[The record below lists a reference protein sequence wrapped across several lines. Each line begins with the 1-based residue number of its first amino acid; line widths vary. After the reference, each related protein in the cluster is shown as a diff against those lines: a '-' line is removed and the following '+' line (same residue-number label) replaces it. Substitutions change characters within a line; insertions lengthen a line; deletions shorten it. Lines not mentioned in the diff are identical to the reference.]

1 MNYTEELLMK
11 PEARSQRLLSIT
23 QSKAKMYE
31 YNVPL
36 EDHIEIP
43 TGTNPERL
51 FPLSIGLLGDIAA
64 RINSGDQAAEEIIEL
79 RQSIP
84 FSARFFDA
92 FVQTR
97 LNQEI
102 NTYLLL
108 LGSAAYYLCD
118 LPGSSILLA
127 NRVDNGQLNL
137 DGLGL
142 ENLLDW
148 LLQGNTSIPI
158 PKISAGPYASAIET
172 TWSQLQRFADSG
184 LQTPEAVDAIGFLR
198 NIAYRHGTP
207 RQLLLADLIG
217 AIVRRKIENSTWSC
231 LPKYTDLP
239 ASAWSDAIRKATFI
253 REFWPAQHMLGE
265 KGVFRGKSAIVQM
278 PTSAGKTKATEIII
292 RSAFMANRT
301 TLAVIIAP
309 FRALCHEIRQG
320 LLKAFQGEAIQI
332 DELSDVLQMDLS
344 IARILVGKEVL
355 VATPEKLNYVL
366 RHEPDLAQRIGLIIY
381 DEGHQFD
388 NGTRGITYELLLT
401 SLKSKISAN
410 AQTVLISAVI
420 SNAEQIGK
428 WLVGDGVEVVEGL
441 DLVPTFR
448 TIGFST
454 ISDPR
459 RNLYFV
465 NPRDLDESEF
475 WVPRIFTDYQ
485 LEDDRIFPDL
495 SKGREIA
502 LFLGLKLSNQGSI
515 AIFCGT
521 KDAVNSMCG
530 TIVDAYAR
538 GLPLSAPI
546 EFADR
551 PEIQKLKYL
560 HEVNLGSE
568 SVLTKSAELGI
579 LAHHSSVPHGVR
591 LSIEYAVKERMASFV
606 VCTSTLA
613 QGVNLPIRYL
623 IITSVYQGREQIKV
637 RDFQNL
643 IGRSGRSG
651 MHTEGSILFA
661 DPVVYDERNRR
672 GFGKTRWSKVKELLD
687 PSRSEQCQST
697 LFSLFEPFEVE
708 IPRLVEIYLLDK
720 DAQKIALEEIAS
732 QYADD
737 QSTLDR
743 LIGLF
748 AWKINILSAIES
760 YLMANWN
767 PDQAVFQREDVVSLS
782 KGTLAYFLANDD
794 QKRQIEE
801 LFILLAQNIETN
813 IPEVPKRIVFGKTL
827 YGVPDSIAISKW
839 LDEHNSELDP
849 ELDDLELFN
858 VLWPLLADYIRNKN
872 FRNCDQPEVMKN
884 LAVAWVRGD
893 PFYDIF
899 QALGTA
905 KLIAK
910 TRRYKY
916 KLENVVD
923 ICENGL
929 AYDGILVMGAL
940 IELIP
945 TLQMDAPDLVINSLQ
960 QLQKRLKYGLPNRIA
975 VILYELGFADRV
987 VAIDLSLTLSEVLP
1001 DKDLVV
1007 QALILQR
1014 EAVFAKLNLYPSY
1027 FSYVYQNVAA

>member
-1 MNYTEELLMK
+1 MK
-11 PEARSQRLLSIT
+11 PETRSQRLLSIT

-43 TGTNPERL
+43 AGTNPDKL
-51 FPLSIGLLGDIAA
+51 FPLSIGMLGDIAS
-64 RINSGDQAAEEIIEL
+64 RINFGEEAAEEIIEL
-79 RQSIP
+79 RQSLP

-97 LNQEI
+97 LNQKI
-102 NTYLLL
+102 DPYLLL
-108 LGSAAYYLCD
+108 LGSAAYYLCAF
-118 LPGSSILLA
+118 PGSSILLA
-127 NRVDNGQLNL
+127 SRVDNGQLNL

-142 ENLLDW
+142 ENLLAW
-148 LLQGNTSIPI
+148 LLQGNMFNARSNIP
-158 PKISAGPYASAIET
+158 PSLYKSAIET
-172 TWSQLQRFADSG
+172 TWSNFQRFSDSG
-184 LQTPEAVDAIGFLR
+184 LQSQETIDAIGFLR
-198 NIAYRHGTP
+198 SISYHQGTP
-207 RQLLLADLIG
+207 RQLLFADLIG
-217 AIVRRKIENSTWSC
+217 AIVRRKFENSTWNC

-239 ASAWSDAIRKATFI
+239 VSEWFGAIRKTTFV

-265 KGVFRGKSAIVQM
+265 KGIFRGKSAIVQM

-292 RSAFMANRT
+292 RSAFIANRT

-320 LLKAFQGEAIQI
+320 LLKAFHGEAIYV
-332 DELSDVLQMDLS
+332 DELSDVLQMDLAIERI
-344 IARILVGKEVL
+344 IAGKEVL
-355 VATPEKLNYVL
+355 VATPEKFNYVL

-388 NGTRGITYELLLT
+388 SGTRGITYELLLT
-401 SLKSKISAN
+401 SLKAKIPDS

-420 SNAEQIGK
+420 SNAEQIGR
-428 WLVGDGVEVVEGL
+428 WLIGDGVEVVEGL

-448 TIGFST
+448 TVGFAT
-454 ISDPR
+454 TRNPG

-475 WVPRIFTDYQ
+475 WVPRIFVDYE
-485 LEDDRIFPDL
+485 LENERVFPDL

-521 KDAVNSMCG
+521 KDAVSSICG
-530 TIVDAYAR
+530 TIVDAYEH
-538 GLPLSAPI
+538 GLPLPAPI
-546 EFADR
+546 EFANR
-551 PEIQKLKYL
+551 VELLKLKYL
-560 HEVNLGSE
+560 HEVNLGSD
-568 SVLTKSAELGI
+568 SVMTKSAELGI
-579 LAHHSSVPHGVR
+579 LAHHGSIPHGIR
-591 LSIEYAVKERMASFV
+591 LSIEYAVKERLANFV

-623 IITSVYQGREQIKV
+623 IVTSVYQGKQQIKV

-661 DPVVYDERNRR
+661 DPLVYDERNNR
-672 GFGKTRWSKVKELLD
+672 GFGRARWSKFKELLD

-697 LFSLFEPFEVE
+697 LFSLFEPFEIE
-708 IPRLVEIYLLDK
+708 LPRLVEIYLLEE
-720 DAQKIALEEIAS
+720 DARNLAFEEIAS
-732 QYADD
+732 QYEDD
-737 QSTLDR
+737 QTTLDR
-743 LIGLF
+743 IFSLF
-748 AWKINILSAIES
+748 AWKINIISAIES
-760 YLMANWN
+760 YLMANLN

-794 QKRQIEE
+794 QKKLIED
-801 LFILLAQNIETN
+801 LFVLLAQNIEAN
-813 IPEVPKRIVFGKTL
+813 IPEIPKRIVFGKTL

-839 LDEHNSELDP
+839 LDEHISELDS

-858 VLWPLLADYIRNKN
+858 ILWPLLADNIRNKN
-872 FRNCDQPEVMKN
+872 FRNCDEPEVMKG
-884 LAVAWVRGD
+884 LAIAWLEGK
-893 PFYDIF
+893 PFYDLF
-899 QALGTA
+899 QTLGTA

-910 TRRYKY
+910 TKRYKY

-923 ICENGL
+923 ICENGF
-929 AYDGILVMGAL
+929 AYDGILVLGAL

-945 TLQMDAPDLVINSLQ
+945 TLNIDNPDLLVTTLQ
-960 QLQKRLKYGLPNRIA
+960 RLQKRLKYGLPNQMAI
-975 VILYELGFADRV
+975 ILYELGFADRV
-987 VAIDLSLTLSEVLP
+987 VAIELSSGFSEIP
-1001 DKDLVV
+1001 TDKDLII
-1007 QALILQR
+1007 QALRSQR
-1014 EAVFAKLNLYPSY
+1014 EEVFVRLNQYPSY
-1027 FSYVYQNVAA
+1027 FSYVYQNVAT